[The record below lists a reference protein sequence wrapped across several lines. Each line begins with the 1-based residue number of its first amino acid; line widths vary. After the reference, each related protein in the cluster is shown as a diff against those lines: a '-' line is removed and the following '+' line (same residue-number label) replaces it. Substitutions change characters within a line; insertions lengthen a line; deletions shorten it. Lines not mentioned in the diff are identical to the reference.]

1 LTGHRARESKLT
13 PADLLY
19 AAKGPEARD
28 LKAQLVFLSNERE
41 ALRLKMFDLVPQ
53 PNNLDVLPHI
63 KEDPK
68 QDEACQTQRREE
80 IPSSDLI
87 DPRFQK
93 PARPVPAE
101 RRKCGDASPSHRSPP
116 LESLQLFR
124 LKLVGTSLPV

>member
-19 AAKGPEARD
+19 AAEGPEARD
-28 LKAQLVFLSNERE
+28 LKAQLVFLSNEGE

-53 PNNLDVLPHI
+53 PNDLDVLPHI

-93 PARPVPAE
+93 AARPVPAE
-101 RRKCGDASPSHRSPP
+101 RR
-116 LESLQLFR
+116 
-124 LKLVGTSLPV
+124 